1 MKRCVIIVLDSCGV
15 GAAPD
20 AEAYGDA
27 GANTLAHVADAV
39 GGLSLPHLERLGLGH
54 VTAVMGVPP
63 VEPTTGAFGRMR
75 EASAGKDTTTGHWEM
90 GGLIIEKP
98 FALYPDGFPAEI
110 LDPFVEQTGYG
121 YIGNKAASGTVILTE
136 LGVEHMETGKLIVYT
151 SGDSVFQIAAH
162 EDVVPVDELYRIC
175 QIARDILDPFYMGRV
190 IARPFVGTGPDDFK
204 RTYNRKDF
212 GMKPPGKT
220 MLDLV
225 KDTGAPVVG
234 VGKISDI
241 YYGQGVTEAIHSEGN
256 IDGMRLTLEALS
268 RMSSGLLMTNLVD
281 FDMLFGHRRD
291 PVGYAQAL
299 VDFDNWIPSLLAALD
314 PEEDLVMLTAD
325 HGNDPTFE
333 GTDHTREYVPLMAF
347 GPPSAANVDLGTRQT
362 MSDLGATVCDALG
375 AQPPPHGESF
385 LAAIKA
391 DK

>member
-1 MKRCVIIVLDSCGV
+1 MKRCVVIVLDSCGV

-20 AEAYGDA
+20 ADDYGDA
-27 GANTLAHVADAV
+27 GTNTLAHVADAV
-39 GGLSLPHLERLGLGH
+39 GGLSLPNLEQLGLGH
-54 VTAVMGVPP
+54 VTEVAGVAP

-75 EASAGKDTTTGHWEM
+75 EGSAGKDTTTGHWEM
-90 GGLIIEKP
+90 GGLLIEKP

-110 LDPFVEQTGYG
+110 LDPFVGQTGYG
-121 YIGNKAASGTVILTE
+121 YIGNKASSGTVILTE

-162 EDVVPVDELYRIC
+162 EDIVPVDELYRIC
-175 QIARDILDPFYMGRV
+175 QIARDILDPFYLGRV
-190 IARPFVGTGPDDFK
+190 IARPFVGTGPDNFK

-225 KDTGAPVVG
+225 KDTEAPVVG
-234 VGKISDI
+234 IGKISDI

-256 IDGMRLTLEALS
+256 IDGMRLTLEALG
-268 RMSSGLLMTNLVD
+268 RMERGLVMTNLVD

-291 PVGYAQAL
+291 PQGYAQAL
-299 VDFDNWIPSLLAALD
+299 VDFDNWIPSLLAVLD
-314 PEEDLVMLTAD
+314 PDEDLVMLSAD
-325 HGNDPTFE
+325 HGNDPTFH

-347 GPPSAANVDLGTRQT
+347 GPRSAANIDLGTRST
-362 MSDLGATVCDALG
+362 MADLGATVCDALG
-375 AQPPPHGESF
+375 AEPPAHGTSF
-385 LAAIKA
+385 LGKLAP
-391 DK
+391 DR

>member
-1 MKRCVIIVLDSCGV
+1 MIIDTDGGVDDAMAIILAVRSPEVDLRAITTVAGNTNVEQATRNVCTVLDIADATV
-15 GAAPD
+15 PEVAIGAARPII
-20 AEAYGDA
+20 GPTLDA
-27 GANTLAHVADAV
+27 GEIHGNDGL
-39 GGLSLPHLERLGLGH
+39 GGLDRFMDADGSPRYPAAPFNPSDR
-54 VTAVMGVPP
+54 TAVEVLLEAARIYGPELTLVSIGPLTNIALAVRQDPKAMSSI
-63 VEPTTGAFGRMR
+63 GRMV
-75 EASAGKDTTTGHWEM
+75 TM
-90 GGLIIEKP
+90 GGSTSAPGNVTPTAEFNIWADPEGAAMAFEGMPRTTLIGLNVTHQVP
-98 FALYPDGFPAEI
+98 LFRD
-110 LDPFVEQTGYG
+110 FV
-121 YIGNKAASGTVILTE
+121 
-136 LGVEHMETGKLIVYT
+136 
-151 SGDSVFQIAAH
+151 
-162 EDVVPVDELYRIC
+162 
-175 QIARDILDPFYMGRV
+175 
-190 IARPFVGTGPDDFK
+190 
-204 RTYNRKDF
+204 
-212 GMKPPGKT
+212 
-220 MLDLV
+220 
-225 KDTGAPVVG
+225 APVVG

-241 YYGQGVTEAIHSEGN
+241 YYGQGVTDAIHSEGN

-268 RMSSGLLMTNLVD
+268 RMSNGLLMTNLVD

-299 VDFDNWIPSLLAALD
+299 VDFDNWIPSLLATLD

-375 AQPPPHGESF
+375 AQPPAHGESF